1 MREDGRR
8 NELLRPILQCGAVV
22 GTSGSKC
29 LNGNFLRRHHHLC
42 LIHHLAEQST
52 ARKLWP
58 ERLMHLSRKL
68 IGGGLQHQ
76 STYLC
81 RLLFAS
87 FLNVR
92 NVSVISSRFTAGGNV
107 KFFPWWLRRRLGEIG
122 VICGSGVGPTGDS
135 TLLVGKLTCYLVHTA
150 VHVGPLR

>member
-52 ARKLWP
+52 ARELWP
-58 ERLMHLSRKL
+58 GRLMHLSRKL
-68 IGGGLQHQ
+68 IGGGFTTPIHIFVPRPTPPTVPFISQRKKCL
-76 STYLC
+76 SDFL
-81 RLLFAS
+81 RLYG
-87 FLNVR
+87 
-92 NVSVISSRFTAGGNV
+92 TGGNV
-107 KFFPWWLRRRLGEIG
+107 KFFPHWLRRRLGEIG

-135 TLLVGKLTCYLVHTA
+135 TLLVKT
-150 VHVGPLR
+150 HV